1 MPCLGISRPIGPQIL
16 PENCISLDRLERDA
30 FPRPSGPRRFFSR
43 RCVLGPISHL
53 QRLFI
58 SMTLQKPTPP
68 PIDRHAQARE
78 IRAPTGTVIIQINH
92 ERAGAVAAARD
103 GARPVVVVPVVAG
116 GVVALGPHTLDV
128 QVWMPPLEGARA
140 VLDTPD
146 GVVTVEQGT
155 LGEPR
160 GGVDALGDAVVDY
173 AGGVFS
179 YAFR

>member
-1 MPCLGISRPIGPQIL
+1 MNVLARSP
-16 PENCISLDRLERDA
+16 
-30 FPRPSGPRRFFSR
+30 PRATEP
-43 RCVLGPISHL
+43 
-53 QRLFI
+53 
-58 SMTLQKPTPP
+58 
-68 PIDRHAQARE
+68 AQSFM
-78 IRAPTGTVIIQINH
+78 
-92 ERAGAVAAARD
+92 
-103 GARPVVVVPVVAG
+103 VPVVAG

-128 QVWMPPLEGARA
+128 QVWTPPLEGARA